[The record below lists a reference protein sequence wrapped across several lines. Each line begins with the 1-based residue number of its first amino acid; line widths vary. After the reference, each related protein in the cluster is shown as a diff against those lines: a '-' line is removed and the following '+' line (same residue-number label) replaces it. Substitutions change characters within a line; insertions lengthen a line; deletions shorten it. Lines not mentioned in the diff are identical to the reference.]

1 MLITIQ
7 GSGVIGLASST
18 ITMFINI
25 INIFIIIMMRKTMVT
40 QLELIAIQGRGVGG
54 LALDGQSDRNKI
66 ELRLKDTKIRRNKSQ
81 LKWYSKLR
89 NGGSGRLSKN
99 NCQLVSHTNPHRA
112 LSLSML

>member
-7 GSGVIGLASST
+7 GRGVIGLASST

-25 INIFIIIMMRKTMVT
+25 SIIIIMIIMMMRKTMVT

-81 LKWYSKLR
+81 LK
-89 NGGSGRLSKN
+89 
-99 NCQLVSHTNPHRA
+99 
-112 LSLSML
+112 